1 MLLYEP
7 IHSKT
12 IEQPWNHRNQKHY
25 KRPTVI
31 IPYDNSQI
39 MTVFFNLICQN
50 KFLLCYCEAYLNECY
65 PEMLRN
71 FLVISHKQTAK
82 QTKSWVKQNNY
93 WLRSILRRQMNIQE
107 IINEKV
113 IFLEI
118 SIPSTDY
125 YEENYSQ
132 RAVQKCLIGKF
143 VLKIS

>member
-12 IEQPWNHRNQKHY
+12 IEQPRNHRNQKHY

-39 MTVFFNLICQN
+39 MTVFFNLIYQN
-50 KFLLCYCEAYLNECY
+50 IFLLCYCEAYLNECY

-82 QTKSWVKQNNY
+82 QTKS
-93 WLRSILRRQMNIQE
+93 
-107 IINEKV
+107 
-113 IFLEI
+113 
-118 SIPSTDY
+118 
-125 YEENYSQ
+125 
-132 RAVQKCLIGKF
+132 
-143 VLKIS
+143 